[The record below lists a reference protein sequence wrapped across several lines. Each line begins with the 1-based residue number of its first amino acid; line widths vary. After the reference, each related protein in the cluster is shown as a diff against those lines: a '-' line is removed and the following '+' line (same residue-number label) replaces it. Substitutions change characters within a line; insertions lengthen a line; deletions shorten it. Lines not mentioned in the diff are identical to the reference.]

1 MPETSHSHTDNPA
14 IQYAWAL
21 TSNQE
26 RWRARVDTVEREP
39 LTIPEKRA
47 REYDVE
53 IIETAARRALI
64 GKDRAMDEEDQA
76 EIVELPATKRAF
88 TGKERAADDR
98 EQEERRLRNRRER
111 LLKAGLV

>member
-1 MPETSHSHTDNPA
+1 MPETSHSHTNNPA

-26 RWRARVDTVEREP
+26 RRRARLDTVE
-39 LTIPEKRA
+39 RA